1 MSTII
6 LILTVIF
13 LLTLGGGVIIWF
25 VLYTRRLAQ
34 GEETATK
41 AGKAERLSFRWSYII
56 LPVVILFLAIIVAA
70 FFFPQLPAEVAYHFE
85 PDGSPDKWL
94 SREVILAWMLT
105 PQLCL
110 ALLAGA
116 ITWGIT
122 RLSTLFRQAEANLRL
137 ERILL
142 LMGNMIALPQ
152 LIICFAMLD
161 IFSYNSYGT
170 HIMPIW
176 IFALI
181 VMGLGSI
188 PLGIFFILAIRRVG
202 EPPNST
208 L

>member
-1 MSTII
+1 MITLV
-6 LILTVIF
+6 LILTAIF
-13 LLTLGGGVIIWF
+13 LLSLGCGVVIWF
-25 VLYTRRLAQ
+25 AFHARRFAQ
-34 GEETATK
+34 GAETAS
-41 AGKAERLSFRWSYII
+41 KAERAEKLSFRWSYII

-85 PDGSPDKWL
+85 SDGSPDKWL